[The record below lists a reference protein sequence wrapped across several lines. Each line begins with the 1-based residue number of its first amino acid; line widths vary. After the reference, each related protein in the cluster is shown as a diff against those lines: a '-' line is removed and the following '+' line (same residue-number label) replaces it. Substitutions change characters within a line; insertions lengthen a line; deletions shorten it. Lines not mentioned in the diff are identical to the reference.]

1 MDEENLKNDAEID
14 NSRLEEL
21 IKQDITP
28 QMQMEVFDILKKS
41 RLFLPIDFGE
51 DAFKGIENTEP
62 GDVIEGPKGFS
73 IQFLTDDNGNKAVPL
88 FTSEEMMQK
97 AGVHTS
103 VMVMYMSDLAGML
116 AQSDRYSII
125 SINPVTEF
133 GLNMPIE
140 AFLAQFDFKPDSLK
154 ELLAKKDINDDKLKE
169 ALMSSQMIVGCVD
182 AEEGTSFVMI
192 WDDNKKSHLPL
203 FTDIEEFKKI
213 FEKYSDDVYPQAYY
227 FADLVKV
234 AKDDF
239 VINPASE
246 SLILSPEAFKGQ

>member
-41 RLFLPIDFGE
+41 RLFLPIGFGE

-125 SINPVTEF
+125 SINPFTEF

-154 ELLAKKDINDDKLKE
+154 ELLAKKDINDDELKE

-203 FTDIEEFKKI
+203 FTDIEEFKKT

-239 VINPASE
+239 VINPSSE
-246 SLILSPEAFKGQ
+246 SLILSPESFKGQ

>member
-28 QMQMEVFDILKKS
+28 QMQREVFDILKKS

-51 DAFKGIENTEP
+51 DAFKGIENSEP

-116 AQSDRYSII
+116 KQTDRYSVIA
-125 SINPVTEF
+125 INPFTKY
-133 GLNMPIE
+133 GLNMPIG
-140 AFLAQFDFKPDSLK
+140 AFLAQF
-154 ELLAKKDINDDKLKE
+154 EN
-169 ALMSSQMIVGCVD
+169 
-182 AEEGTSFVMI
+182 
-192 WDDNKKSHLPL
+192 
-203 FTDIEEFKKI
+203 
-213 FEKYSDDVYPQAYY
+213 
-227 FADLVKV
+227 
-234 AKDDF
+234 
-239 VINPASE
+239 
-246 SLILSPEAFKGQ
+246 

>member
-125 SINPVTEF
+125 SINPFTEF

-154 ELLAKKDINDDKLKE
+154 ELLAKKDINNDKLKE

>member
-51 DAFKGIENTEP
+51 DAFKGIENTEL

-125 SINPVTEF
+125 SINPFTEF

>member
-1 MDEENLKNDAEID
+1 MDEENLKNDTEID

-28 QMQMEVFDILKKS
+28 QMQMEVFDLLKKS

-51 DAFKGIENTEP
+51 DAFKGIENSEP

-73 IQFLTDDNGNKAVPL
+73 IQF
-88 FTSEEMMQK
+88 MQK

-116 AQSDRYSII
+116 VQSDRYSII
-125 SINPVTEF
+125 SINPFTEF

-140 AFLAQFDFKPDSLK
+140 AFLAQFDIKPDPLR
-154 ELLAKKDINDDKLKE
+154 ELLAKKDIKDDELKE

-182 AEEGTSFVMI
+182 ADEGTSFVMI

-234 AKDDF
+234 AKVDF

-246 SLILSPEAFKGQ
+246 SLILSPEVFKGQ

>member
-28 QMQMEVFDILKKS
+28 QMQREVFDILKKS

-51 DAFKGIENTEP
+51 DAFKGIENSEP

-88 FTSEEMMQK
+88 FTSEGMMQK

-125 SINPVTEF
+125 SINPFTEF

-140 AFLAQFDFKPDSLK
+140 AFLAQFDIKPDPLR
-154 ELLAKKDINDDKLKE
+154 ELLAKKDIKDDELKE

-192 WDDNKKSHLPL
+192 WDDNKKSYLPL

-234 AKDDF
+234 AKVDF

-246 SLILSPEAFKGQ
+246 SLILSPEVFKGQ

>member
-1 MDEENLKNDAEID
+1 MDEENLKNDTEID

-88 FTSEEMMQK
+88 FTSGEMMQK

-103 VMVMYMSDLAGML
+103 VMVIYMSDLAGML

-125 SINPVTEF
+125 SINPFTEF

-154 ELLAKKDINDDKLKE
+154 ELLAKKDINDDELKE

-246 SLILSPEAFKGQ
+246 SLILSPEVFKGQ

>member
-28 QMQMEVFDILKKS
+28 QMQREVFDILKKS

-51 DAFKGIENTEP
+51 DAFKGIENSEP

-125 SINPVTEF
+125 SINPFTEF

-140 AFLAQFDFKPDSLK
+140 AFLAQFDIKPDPLR
-154 ELLAKKDINDDKLKE
+154 EL
-169 ALMSSQMIVGCVD
+169 
-182 AEEGTSFVMI
+182 I

-234 AKDDF
+234 AKVDF

-246 SLILSPEAFKGQ
+246 SLILSPEVFKGQ

>member
-1 MDEENLKNDAEID
+1 MDEENLNNDTEID

-21 IKQDITP
+21 IRQDITP
-28 QMQMEVFDILKKS
+28 QMQREVFEILKKS

-51 DAFKGIENTEP
+51 DAFKGIENSKP
-62 GDVIEGPKGFS
+62 GDVMEGPKGFS

-88 FTSEEMMQK
+88 FTSEEMMQN
-97 AGVHTS
+97 AGVHSS

-125 SINPVTEF
+125 SINPFTEF

-140 AFLAQFDFKPDSLK
+140 AFLAQFDIKPD
-154 ELLAKKDINDDKLKE
+154 ELRELMAKKDLDDDELIE

-182 AEEGTSFVMI
+182 ADEGTSFVLI

-213 FEKYSDDVYPQAYY
+213 FENYAEDVYPQAYY
-227 FADLVKV
+227 FSDLIRV
-234 AKDDF
+234 AKDDL

-246 SLILSPEAFKGQ
+246 SLVLNPESFKGQ

>member
-125 SINPVTEF
+125 SINPFTEF

>member
-28 QMQMEVFDILKKS
+28 QMQREVFDILKKS

-51 DAFKGIENTEP
+51 DAYKGIENSEP

-125 SINPVTEF
+125 SINPFTEF

-154 ELLAKKDINDDKLKE
+154 ELLAKKDINDDELKE

-192 WDDNKKSHLPL
+192 WDDSKKSHLPL